1 MTWEVLVR
9 SLVRFLC
16 LGILISII
24 SLSLGCNL
32 GSGGTA
38 EITLIAV
45 VTGEGS
51 VEKAVDEDP
60 WESVNISP
68 SSYKML
74 ITDFALERKDGLKVT
89 LIDEESPILCDF
101 TGSVGA
107 DGLFL
112 ARKAIPTGT
121 YVAYEM
127 SFTYLEMDVLC
138 SFNVPSWSTDAAHAL
153 VTATHDAGG
162 SPSHGSY
169 TIRQYFNVDGQFQKR
184 DMVVNAG
191 TEESPNWVWMR
202 RDLED
207 SEGNRKFFLD
217 QETHPYQGCIDLFAD
232 EDFWGANDTL
242 DDEEPEIIIESG
254 NTTGGLDATI
264 NNFTVSVPKTL
275 LITVDVTNSFN
286 FYEDSTNST
295 YYNNT
300 LDFGPSYDEIP
311 IGEGTVKYYGDKGFH
326 PFMPKFNLKML

>member
-1 MTWEVLVR
+1 MR

-162 SPSHGSY
+162 AHSHGSY